1 MALVEVWKAKFFMN
15 RMIACNKDLNAKENS
30 VELTVS
36 VSQVNLECLW

>member
-15 RMIACNKDLNAKENS
+15 RRIACNKDFILHLNAKENS

-36 VSQVNLECLW
+36 ASHKLI